1 MLDGDAAARARAAA
15 WRAGFAL
22 LQGDPVSPAEIRSTL
37 SGYADSRVTWF
48 VAHALIDRSELALAS
63 ALLDDALGGGDEWT
77 AAAVL
82 ASRAKLAHAAGD
94 LAALERDG
102 NRSAGLFAGLG
113 DLWGR
118 LQATDWVGGLAE
130 LIGDYDRA
138 AALHE
143 EGLRWAEELELWPEV
158 GSKLSWLAW
167 IAVQTR
173 DYPRARELADRAYRL
188 AVEQGAPAAIVFAE
202 LSLGFAARRDRKLDV
217 AVTHL
222 QHLAELG
229 RQENQPALY
238 LPMVLVELGYA
249 AEQGGDPA
257 AGLALHLEAFQAA
270 QAMGAPRDT
279 ITALEAWRRRPATR
293 RSRPAS
299 WAPRPPPGRPPT
311 SPPHLRSATT
321 WTGSPPAWS
330 LPSGVSASTRWSP
343 RDTTWAR
350 GRPGPWSDRS
360 ALTRPPSA
368 GSTR

>member
-1 MLDGDAAARARAAA
+1 M
-15 WRAGFAL
+15 

-82 ASRAKLAHAAGD
+82 VSRAKLAHAAGD

-279 ITALEAWRRRPATR
+279 ITALEGL
-293 RSRPAS
+293 AS
-299 WAPRPPPGRPPT
+299 AAGDPEVAARLLGAAAAA
-311 SPPHLRSATT
+311 RSAADFTT
-321 WTGSPPAWS
+321 APAE
-330 LPSGVSASTRWSP
+330 
-343 RDTTWAR
+343 RDDLDRITSRLVAALGRERFDALVAEGHDLGPGEAR
-350 GRPGPWSDRS
+350 
-360 ALTRPPSA
+360 ALV
-368 GSTR
+368 